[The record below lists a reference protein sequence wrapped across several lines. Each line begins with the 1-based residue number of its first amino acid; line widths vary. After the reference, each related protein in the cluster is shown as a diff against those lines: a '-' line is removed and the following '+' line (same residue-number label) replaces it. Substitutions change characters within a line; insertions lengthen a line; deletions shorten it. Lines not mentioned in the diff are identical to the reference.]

1 MGRVHKLA
9 SWAQPRLLLLPRRQG
24 VCALF
29 NGIEEE
35 VAACKAWIDAGSELP
50 PPPPEQPLLRD
61 PAGLDRH
68 LNRRLEDTQRM
79 VHSPLCPCFRSLGLL
94 LPMCASLHFP
104 ADLDRRPAENR

>member
-1 MGRVHKLA
+1 M
-9 SWAQPRLLLLPRRQG
+9 
-24 VCALF
+24 CALF
-29 NGIEEE
+29 NSIEEE

-79 VHSPLCPCFRSLGLL
+79 VHSPLCPCFRSLGFV
-94 LPMCASLHFP
+94 AHHVRFTVFP
-104 ADLDRRPAENR
+104 S